1 MPSDLPIEPRALSAL
16 GDHLDGLVVRAGEI
30 VPSYDLDAI
39 KAETTVRGQFA
50 RDALLIADEDRQRKV
65 LITGLRALEGRRDLE
80 VA

>member
-1 MPSDLPIEPRALSAL
+1 M
-16 GDHLDGLVVRAGEI
+16 
-30 VPSYDLDAI
+30 
-39 KAETTVRGQFA
+39 TVRGQFA